1 MTECNKVNV
10 PPQKKIGM
18 EAFMPPAISVFSQNS
33 KVSNGITPGQ
43 YVWINKMKKNV
54 KKDHNIQYSIP
65 FASSL
70 LLCSFAFSLPEVNTP
85 QGLKKNLK
93 IDLIKLARKLNLQ
106 PNQTQQ
112 LLLKFFI
119 TSPF

>member
-10 PPQKKIGM
+10 PPQKEIGM

-43 YVWINKMKKNV
+43 YVWINKMKKNA
-54 KKDHNIQYSIP
+54 KKDHHIQYSIP

-70 LLCSFAFSLPEVNTP
+70 LLCSFVSLPEVNTQ

-93 IDLIKLARKLNLQ
+93 INLIKLARKLNLR